1 MTRVLFLLLCVYY
14 VFGSDIIIIINNNN
28 IKLMNSS
35 RHGSYSFPR
44 TLFYQLPNAAAR
56 TVRTDYDLRR
66 FEHTQ
71 YSGTPSYLRKGGAYA
86 IMSIC
91 LSFCLSVC
99 LFVCV
104 QPHTKS
110 YSCIYMK
117 FLPKVGLS
125 PD

>member
-56 TVRTDYDLRR
+56 TVRIDYDLRR

-99 LFVCV
+99 LSVCSLT
-104 QPHTKS
+104 Q
-110 YSCIYMK
+110 
-117 FLPKVGLS
+117 KVTHAFT
-125 PD
+125 